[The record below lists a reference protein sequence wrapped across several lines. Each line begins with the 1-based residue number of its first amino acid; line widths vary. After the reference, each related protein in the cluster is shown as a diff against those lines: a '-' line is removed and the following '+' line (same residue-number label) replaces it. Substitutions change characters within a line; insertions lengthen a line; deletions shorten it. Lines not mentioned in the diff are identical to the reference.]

1 MIQPDRYM
9 APEHDEDDER
19 ARVFHHQLVDAPA
32 AGPTDPESRANM
44 DALVAAATQRSR
56 SR

>member
-1 MIQPDRYM
+1 MTQPAPYT
-9 APEHDEDDER
+9 APEHEDDER

-44 DALVAAATQRSR
+44 DALLAAARPR
-56 SR
+56 PRR